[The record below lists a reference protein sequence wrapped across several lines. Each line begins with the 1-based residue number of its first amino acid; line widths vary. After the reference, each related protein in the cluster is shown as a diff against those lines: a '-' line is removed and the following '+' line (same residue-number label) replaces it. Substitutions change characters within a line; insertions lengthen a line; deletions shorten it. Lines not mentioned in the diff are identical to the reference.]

1 MPIRPE
7 FRHLY
12 RHHWLTVT
20 RPRVL
25 ERAHNQCELCR
36 KPLHAWIFTYTW
48 KNRDPQFGGR
58 WRFHMIWIK
67 EGSKVW
73 RNQYGNPCSPLHAK
87 GLPRKIRVKLTI
99 AHADNNPA
107 NMDDLNLRC
116 WCTWCHLHHDMSQH
130 KETRATRK
138 DGTRPIIAALGGEN
152 NRVH

>member
-1 MPIRPE
+1 MPICPE

-12 RHHWLTVT
+12 RHQWQTVT

-25 ERAHNQCELCR
+25 ERAHNKCERCSTSGSS
-36 KPLHAWIFTYTW
+36 PTW

-67 EGSKVW
+67 EGSKSW
-73 RNQYGNPCSPLHAK
+73 RNQYGYPCSPLHAK

-99 AHADNNPA
+99 AHADNNPT

-116 WCTWCHLHHDMSQH
+116 WCTWCHLHHDQPHH
-130 KETRATRK
+130 KETRCRRK
-138 DGTRPIIAALGGEN
+138 DAARPILRDAS
-152 NRVH
+152 